1 MTALAGATEID
12 LVVTGEYTVLSIGK
26 ITTEVV
32 ITVAGKVHSLKP
44 SHQSRNY
51 HYCCCTPLSC

>member
-26 ITTEVV
+26 ITTEVIV
-32 ITVAGKVHSLKP
+32 TIAGNSVMILFHG
-44 SHQSRNY
+44 
-51 HYCCCTPLSC
+51 T